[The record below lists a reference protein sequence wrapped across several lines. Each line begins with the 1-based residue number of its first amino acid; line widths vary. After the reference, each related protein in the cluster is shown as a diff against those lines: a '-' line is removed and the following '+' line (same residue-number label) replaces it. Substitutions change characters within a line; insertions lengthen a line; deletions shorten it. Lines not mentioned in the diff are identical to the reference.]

1 MTGREWER
9 STEKETESGHC
20 SLLRRFRILFKT
32 WETERERE
40 TKREKERERERE
52 REGERER
59 KRERE
64 RETYTEQPETI
75 RTMQQ
80 ACTHVKH
87 ANNRARECLLSAA
100 AGA

>member
-1 MTGREWER
+1 MFRVEYRTKLTGREWER

-52 REGERER
+52 REKIGR
-59 KRERE
+59 
-64 RETYTEQPETI
+64 
-75 RTMQQ
+75 
-80 ACTHVKH
+80 AHV
-87 ANNRARECLLSAA
+87 
-100 AGA
+100 

>member
-1 MTGREWER
+1 MFRVEYRTKLTGREWER

-52 REGERER
+52 RERE
-59 KRERE
+59 KERERE
-64 RETYTEQPETI
+64 RPIQ
-75 RTMQQ
+75 
-80 ACTHVKH
+80 
-87 ANNRARECLLSAA
+87 NNLKQ
-100 AGA
+100 